1 MASYC
6 SAIKQLFVS
15 ICCVVVIV
23 GCTPGSSRNLKIDGY
38 TVVEEYVNR
47 VIKRLLIVGESTK
60 LPKLNVSF
68 KLYHSNKMLFEVN
81 PKKCQ
86 IIISKGILEHL
97 QDEAELAAIL
107 AMGLG
112 ILEQTAKDNFD
123 ETIINNMH
131 KAGYDPIAFVELQE
145 EYLANEKIENIN
157 DNWLKFLF
165 SINSTNLN
173 SLEKITKS
181 KININKKL
189 VLNLSRGMQ
198 RAEQRYLINMR
209 LLKKLD

>member
-1 MASYC
+1 MALYR

-15 ICCVVVIV
+15 MCCVIFII
-23 GCTPGSSRNLKIDGY
+23 GCNPNIDRNPKKNTSTI
-38 TVVEEYVNR
+38 VEEYVNR
-47 VIKRLLIVGESTK
+47 VIKRLLIVDENTE

-68 KLYHSNKMLFEVN
+68 KLDLNDKVLFKIN
-81 PKKCQ
+81 PKKLQ
-86 IIISKGILEHL
+86 IIISKGVLENL

-107 AMGLG
+107 AMALG
-112 ILEQTAKDNFD
+112 TLEQISPDNFD
-123 ETIINNMH
+123 EKIINHMY

-145 EYLANEKIENIN
+145 EYLANEKIENMN

-173 SLEKITKS
+173 SLEKITPS
-181 KININKKL
+181 KINANKKL
-189 VLNLSRGMQ
+189 VLSLSRGMQ
-198 RAEQRYLINMR
+198 RAKQRYFINMR